1 MGLADDEECFLW
13 MIPWKGGSLL
23 QEMGDGVIVGGPR
36 QEERREEKS
45 REASDSSSRFLE
57 ENKNNSGARSTARTL
72 RRRLLDWSFKECLF
86 VYLGEHMCEEQ
97 KGELQDFCVS
107 NKFRGLGFRVNER
120 LVFLCFASII
130 R

>member
-1 MGLADDEECFLW
+1 MFPVDDTVEGWVLAA
-13 MIPWKGGSLL
+13 
-23 QEMGDGVIVGGPR
+23 GDGRWRNCRRTQTGR
-36 QEERREEKS
+36 EKRREEKRREEKS

-57 ENKNNSGARSTARTL
+57 ENKNNSGGARSTARTL